1 MESCMSNQ
9 EMQFADPDWKP
20 SQKLVTKT
28 GAQEQETYNPQPIN
42 ADQRGQYQEKIA
54 PPQQDIYAGLPP
66 YAGTAPQQM
75 QGGGFRQQQYRRRA
89 RGPLF
94 WIILAFIIISLMG
107 GGFGSAFNRGFGPPD
122 FGRMGQFHPKESI
135 VEPHNFIVTGTPT
148 VVINGDSGAIRVHT
162 GTVARSVIV
171 QDTKNAGFFGNSGD
185 PNDIQ
190 VTSSKNGNTIT
201 TNVQDNGQGSVDFDV
216 TVPQG
221 ADLQLTTNSGD
232 ISIDGVTL
240 RGNSTITTDS
250 GNINFNGA
258 IAKSGTAQFTTSSG
272 RIDLNVPADS
282 AFYLNASTNSGSMNT
297 ADFPSVVQTNN
308 QGATQATGNVGTVS
322 QGQVATVTLNTDS
335 GDINLHRGS

>member
-1 MESCMSNQ
+1 MSNQ

-20 SQKLVTKT
+20 SQKLNTKT

-42 ADQRGQYQEKIA
+42 TDQREQSQEKIA
-54 PPQQDIYAGLPP
+54 PPQQDVYAGLPP

-107 GGFGSAFNRGFGPPD
+107 GGFGTAFNRGFSPPD
-122 FGRMGQFHPKESI
+122 FGRMGQLRSI

-162 GTVARSVIV
+162 GTDASSVIV

-190 VTSSKNGNTIT
+190 VTSSQNGNTIT

-216 TVPQG
+216 SVPQG

-232 ISIDGVTL
+232 ISINGVTL
-240 RGNSTITTDS
+240 SGTSTITTDS
-250 GNINFNGA
+250 GNINFNGT
-258 IAKSGTAQFTTSSG
+258 IGTSGTAQFTTSSG
-272 RIDLNVPADS
+272 TIDFTVPADS
-282 AFYLNASTNSGSMNT
+282 AFYLNASTNSGSMTN
-297 ADFPSVVQTNN
+297 DFPSVKVQTNN
-308 QGATQATGNVGTVS
+308 QGGTQATGNVGTVS
-322 QGQVATVTLNTDS
+322 QGQRATVTLNTDS
-335 GDINLHRGS
+335 GDVHLHQVS

>member
-1 MESCMSNQ
+1 MSNQ

-28 GAQEQETYNPQPIN
+28 GAPEQETYNPQPIN

-66 YAGTAPQQM
+66 YAGTAPQQPA
-75 QGGGFRQQQYRRRA
+75 GGQYGQRQYRRRA

-122 FGRMGQFHPKESI
+122 FGRMGQFHRIASI
-135 VEPHNFIVTGTPT
+135 VEPAQNFTVSSISPPT
-148 VVINGDSGAIRVHT
+148 VVINGDSGIINVNTSPDAT
-162 GTVARSVIV
+162 SVFV
-171 QDTKNAGFFGNSGD
+171 QDTKNPGTFGNA
-185 PNDIQ
+185 NNIQ
-190 VTSSKNGNTIT
+190 VTSSQNGNTIT
-201 TNVQDNGQGSVDFDV
+201 TNVQDNGQGSVDFQV

-240 RGNSTITTDS
+240 SGTSTITTES
-250 GNINFNGA
+250 GEINFNGA
-258 IAKSGTAQFTTSSG
+258 IAPSGTAQFTTSSG
-272 RIDLNVPADS
+272 TIDLTMPADS
-282 AFYLNASTNSGSMNT
+282 AFRLNASTISGSMNT
-297 ADFPSVVQTNN
+297 ADFPSVKVQTNN
-308 QGATQATGNVGTVS
+308 QGGTQATGNVGAGG
-322 QGQVATVTLNTDS
+322 QGATVTLNTDS